1 MYFDTNEKQK
11 ILIIGGNVSGLA
23 AASQAR
29 RNAPNA
35 DITVLESGN
44 YISYGT
50 CGLPYYIS
58 GIIDDINKLFVY
70 TPEFFEKERKINIKL
85 NHKVIEINPL
95 KKEIIVE
102 VQTNKEH
109 LIFNYDKLIICSGAI
124 SFDLGFEV
132 SKLKNVFFF
141 RNVEDT
147 LALKDFINNYNP
159 KKAVIIGGGSIG
171 LLMAEALFKIGIKVT
186 VIEKAKKIFNEYE
199 DEISTILYK
208 KLVLEG
214 IELILEAELT
224 SSSSNDS
231 GLVKTITY
239 MKDSSLN
246 TLETDL
252 VILSAGIKANTDF
265 CKGTSIELGK
275 NGAIKVSP
283 KLQTS
288 YSNIF
293 AAGDCACVK
302 NLVTGKYDFIPTA
315 NNAAKTG
322 RIAGDNATGGDVVF
336 AGSVGTKVDQ
346 IFGLEIAKTGIAF
359 KEAQELQFDVLK
371 ITESYSSHA
380 KAMPGAQVITV
391 TLIFDKKT
399 RKILGAQMIG
409 KEGVAKRID
418 VFATAITNQMSIDD
432 VYMLDLSYS
441 PGTSTVWDP
450 VNKIC
455 GQAILNLSK
464 IKF

>member
-1 MYFDTNEKQK
+1 MYFNSDEKEK
-11 ILIIGGNVSGLA
+11 IVIIGGNVSGLA

-35 DITVLESGN
+35 EITVLESGSH
-44 YISYGT
+44 ISYGT

-58 GIIDDINKLFVY
+58 GVIDDINKLFVY
-70 TPEFFEKERKINIKL
+70 TPGFFEKERKINIKL
-85 NHKVIEINPL
+85 NHKVISINPS
-95 KKEIIVE
+95 KREIS
-102 VQTNKEH
+102 VQVGINREPS
-109 LIFNYDKLIICSGAI
+109 IFNYDKLVICSGATT
-124 SFDLGFEV
+124 FDLGIEV
-132 SKLKNVFFF
+132 SKLKNAFFF

-147 LALKDFINNYNP
+147 LRLKEFINSYNP
-159 KKAVIIGGGSIG
+159 KKAVIIGAGSIG
-171 LLMAEALFKIGIKVT
+171 LLMAEALLKSGIKVS

-208 KLVLEG
+208 KLILEG

-224 SSSSNDS
+224 SALPDDN
-231 GLVKTITY
+231 GFVKNVSF
-239 MKDSSLN
+239 MKDSNLN
-246 TLETDL
+246 TLKTDL
-252 VILSAGIKANTDF
+252 IILCAGIKANTDF

-275 NGAIKVSP
+275 SSAIRVSP

-322 RIAGDNATGGDVVF
+322 RIAGDNITGGDIIF
-336 AGSVGTKVDQ
+336 PGSVGTKVDQ
-346 IFGLEIAKTGIAF
+346 IFEFEIAKTGISL
-359 KEAQELQFDVLK
+359 KEALSLQFNAVK
-371 ITESYSSHA
+371 ITDSYSSHT
-380 KAMPGAQVITV
+380 KAIPDAQTITV
-391 TLIFDKKT
+391 TLIMDVKT

-432 VYMLDLSYS
+432 VYMLDLGYS